1 MVRGRDMGQSHTFFA
16 VRERV
21 FGPDGASAAACS
33 PFEPAPGALRALGLG
48 FFFGGDSIVSCSC
61 SLPASAATGAGRE
74 RLPLT
79 LAAGVDARVVEEPH
93 KATAVSASEAGGESG
108 CSVLA
113 RSSRSGNIGP

>member
-1 MVRGRDMGQSHTFFA
+1 MGQSHTFFA

-48 FFFGGDSIVSCSC
+48 FFFGGDSIVSCS
-61 SLPASAATGAGRE
+61 
-74 RLPLT
+74 
-79 LAAGVDARVVEEPH
+79 
-93 KATAVSASEAGGESG
+93 AVSASEAGGESG